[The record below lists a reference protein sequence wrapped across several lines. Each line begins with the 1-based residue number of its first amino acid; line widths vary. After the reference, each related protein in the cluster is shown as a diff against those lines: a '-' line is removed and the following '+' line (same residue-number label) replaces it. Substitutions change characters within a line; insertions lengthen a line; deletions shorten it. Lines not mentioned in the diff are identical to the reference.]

1 MGISRENGNRTGLS
15 RGRGRSQLAAKLEI
29 RGSIGSTGTS
39 SGPHVEAMREP
50 WEPSTSRGAEPFE
63 PRDVRLG
70 IRRVEAEVLDL
81 ISQQAPISDV
91 SRDASSL
98 LATPRLR
105 TARR

>member
-1 MGISRENGNRTGLS
+1 V
-15 RGRGRSQLAAKLEI
+15 K
-29 RGSIGSTGTS
+29 
-39 SGPHVEAMREP
+39 AMRNVGT
-50 WEPSTSRGAEPFE
+50 WVGSSTKLGCRALEASV
-63 PRDVRLG
+63 DVRLE